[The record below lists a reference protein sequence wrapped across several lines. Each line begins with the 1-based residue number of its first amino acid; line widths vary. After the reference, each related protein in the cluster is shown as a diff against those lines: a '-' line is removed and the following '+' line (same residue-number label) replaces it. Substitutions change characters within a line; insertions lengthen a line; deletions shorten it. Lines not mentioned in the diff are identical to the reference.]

1 MSYFSGGWK
10 TKFKSL
16 AGLVSGES
24 LFPGSQMAVFAL
36 GGRASWFPDGRL
48 LSESENFL
56 VPRWP
61 SSLSVGELPGSQM
74 AIFSLGGRASWF
86 PDGRLLSGWD
96 SFLVPRWPSSL

>member
-74 AIFSLGGRASWF
+74 AISLNAHRVEEALWGLFESAK
-86 PDGRLLSGWD
+86 
-96 SFLVPRWPSSL
+96 